1 MTLSACPFLR
11 TGATKDVGRAEPATP
26 LPLRRARGTTTCPGT
41 SQGSELQGRRVG
53 IVDGPPSAG
62 QQTRGLETGGAS
74 LRAIAISLGLVGLW
88 LCGCGAKRAA
98 TYRILGDSAAP
109 VLVPPGVQ
117 KPHGNKTEFA
127 VQPAIRDPD
136 CAAPR
141 RGIELRVRHDTV
153 KVSIRQQDLRA
164 SPPGWLSRW
173 ADDLSDR
180 GCLPRDGRGLF
191 VRRILEAFPLG
202 VGDAYRIAYGHLP
215 ASGFIDLV
223 AGQKLKVVG
232 PVLRDDSDSSEPIVE
247 SIDPNDGGGLSLSV
261 RSSANLAGYEESWYS
276 ITVGRNGDLR
286 LKHDRTKFFHDGEIT
301 VLEQPDVTAVS
312 FIPQDRYIRMNYL
325 ARVTERGDH
334 DVLFVSGSK
343 REELETRSAAVS
355 RNPGLCLEADSD
367 EWCQG
372 ASNRLAINVFVTV
385 ALNGT
390 TTEASPGI
398 PLGQF
403 LRRAFGPRAMI
414 SPRGLEVYRP
424 HGNRLAKVDFDT
436 SSGTIMT
443 LPLLGGERIL
453 LPEESSE

>member
-1 MTLSACPFLR
+1 MPRRQPSLPF
-11 TGATKDVGRAEPATP
+11 
-26 LPLRRARGTTTCPGT
+26 RRASGTATGPGT
-41 SQGSELQGRRVG
+41 SHGSELQGRCVG
-53 IVDGPPSAG
+53 IVVGPPSAG
-62 QQTRGLETGGAS
+62 QQALGLETGGTS
-74 LRAIAISLGLVGLW
+74 LRVIAILLGLVGLW
-88 LCGCGAKRAA
+88 LCGCGAKHPA

-109 VLVPPGVQ
+109 LLVPPGVQ

-153 KVSIRQQDLRA
+153 KVSIRQRNLRA

-180 GCLPRDGRGLF
+180 GCLPRDGRGGF
-191 VRRILEAFPLG
+191 VRRILEAFPLA
-202 VGDAYRIAYGHLP
+202 VGDAYRIAYGHP
-215 ASGFIDLV
+215 PTSGFIDLV

-232 PVLRDDSDSSEPIVE
+232 PVLRDDSDPSEPIVE
-247 SIDPNDGGGLSLSV
+247 SIDPDDGGGLSLRV
-261 RSSANLAGYEESWYS
+261 RSSANLAGYEESRYS
-276 ITVGRNGDLR
+276 IAVGRSGELR
-286 LKHDRTKFFHDGEIT
+286 LKHDHTKFFHDGEIT
-301 VLEQPDVTAVS
+301 VLEEPDVTAIS
-312 FIPQDRYIRMNYL
+312 FIPQDRYMRMNYL

-334 DVLFVSGSK
+334 DVLFVSGST
-343 REELETRSAAVS
+343 REELERRSAAVS
-355 RNPGLCLEADSD
+355 GNPGLCFEADSE

-372 ASNRLAINVFVTV
+372 AANRLAINLFVTV
-385 ALNGT
+385 VLNGT
-390 TTEASPGI
+390 TEEASPGI
-398 PLGQF
+398 PLGRF

-424 HGNRLAKVDFDT
+424 HGNRLAKVDFDP

-453 LPEESSE
+453 LPKESSE

>member
-1 MTLSACPFLR
+1 MPRRQPSLPF
-11 TGATKDVGRAEPATP
+11 
-26 LPLRRARGTTTCPGT
+26 RRASGTATGPGT
-41 SQGSELQGRRVG
+41 SHGSELQGRCVG
-53 IVDGPPSAG
+53 IVVGPPSAG
-62 QQTRGLETGGAS
+62 QQALGLETGGTS
-74 LRAIAISLGLVGLW
+74 LRVIAILLGLVGLW
-88 LCGCGAKRAA
+88 LCGCGAKHPA

-109 VLVPPGVQ
+109 LLVPPGVQ

-153 KVSIRQQDLRA
+153 KVSIRQRNLRA

-180 GCLPRDGRGLF
+180 GCLPRDGRGGF
-191 VRRILEAFPLG
+191 VRRILEAFPLA
-202 VGDAYRIAYGHLP
+202 VGDAYRIAYGHP
-215 ASGFIDLV
+215 PTSGFIDLV

-232 PVLRDDSDSSEPIVE
+232 PVLRDDSDPSEPIVE
-247 SIDPNDGGGLSLSV
+247 SIDPDDGGGLSLRV
-261 RSSANLAGYEESWYS
+261 RSSANLAGYEESRYS
-276 ITVGRNGDLR
+276 IAVGRSGELR
-286 LKHDRTKFFHDGEIT
+286 LKHDHTKFFHDGEIT
-301 VLEQPDVTAVS
+301 VLEEPDVTAIS
-312 FIPQDRYIRMNYL
+312 FIPQDRYMRMNYL

-334 DVLFVSGSK
+334 DVLFVSGST
-343 REELETRSAAVS
+343 REELERRSAAVS
-355 RNPGLCLEADSD
+355 GSPGLCFEADSE

-372 ASNRLAINVFVTV
+372 AANRLAINLFVTV
-385 ALNGT
+385 VLNGT
-390 TTEASPGI
+390 TEEASPGI
-398 PLGQF
+398 PLGRF

-424 HGNRLAKVDFDT
+424 HGNRLAKVDFDP

-453 LPEESSE
+453 LPKESSE